1 MIALEELMRMT
12 MHIELNGPIRATRWP
27 EYGALSVPVRFVV
40 QSACSVR
47 AITSSCMGLL
57 SMTK

>member
-1 MIALEELMRMT
+1 MRMT

-27 EYGALSVPVRFVV
+27 QYGALSVTVRFVV